1 MAHRPARALVIG
13 LVTVASL
20 LLGTPAALAA
30 CVTQRG
36 DHGQDDGYTA
46 GDAYVTPTGRS
57 GSIVA
62 GARVTINAELT
73 GYSYWDNNPPGSAE
87 ICCGVL
93 HTTAGGRGTFADPV
107 TVATPTGETAPG
119 TRLYIPRIKR
129 YAIVEDSG
137 ATGMDLHH
145 FDIYVDGAGHPEGAS
160 ERCMDE
166 ITGQASVM
174 LNPPPGYPVTAGP
187 LTGSSGCVI

>member
-1 MAHRPARALVIG
+1 MPRRSSRALVIALVSVLG
-13 LVTVASL
+13 LL
-20 LLGTPAALAA
+20 IGTPAALAA
-30 CVTQRG
+30 CAIQSR
-36 DHGQDDGYTA
+36 HDDDSGGYTP
-46 GDAYVTPTGRS
+46 GDAYIAPQGRS

-119 TRLYIPRIKR
+119 TRLYIPRIRR

-145 FDIYVDGAGHPEGAS
+145 FDIYVDGAGQSRGAS
-160 ERCMDE
+160 DRCMDE
-166 ITGQASVM
+166 ITGQSTVM